1 MCSPSSG
8 TGYAAIDSGLSFV
21 TLRPKMSIVPPAIRI
36 PVYRPELGGNEMA
49 YVQRCLESSWISSR
63 GEFIDRFQ
71 AEFAR
76 FIGAEHVAAVTN
88 GTVALHLAMLG
99 VGLGPGDEV
108 IVPSL
113 TYVAAVNS
121 IRYVGATPIFADA
134 DALTW
139 QVNPAHVARLITPRT
154 RAILAVHTYG
164 QACDLAALGVLCQ
177 KHRLKLIEDCAEA
190 FGTRIG
196 DRHVGT
202 FGDVATFSFFGN
214 KTVTTGEGGMVI
226 SRDAKVHALI
236 CKLRG
241 QGLAGERE
249 YWHDVVGYNYRMTNI
264 CAAIGVAQMERA
276 DSLIERKRSL
286 AAEMR
291 AAMADLPLTFHL
303 EQPGTTHSFWM
314 ISALARNEVERD
326 GLRTALRSEGI
337 ETRPVF
343 HPAHTLPMYA
353 AGQTGLD
360 VSIDLSAR
368 GLNLPSWPGL
378 SREQVGEMAHFA
390 RRYFSG

>member
-1 MCSPSSG
+1 M
-8 TGYAAIDSGLSFV
+8 IDSGL
-21 TLRPKMSIVPPAIRI
+21 TLCTISKSMSTAPPAIRI
-36 PVYRPELGGNEMA
+36 PVYRPELGGNELT
-49 YVQRCLESSWISSR
+49 YVQKCLESTWISSR

-71 AEFAR
+71 SDFAR
-76 FIGAEHVAAVTN
+76 FIGAENASAVTN
-88 GTVALHLAMLG
+88 GTVALHLALLG

-113 TYVAAVNS
+113 TYVAAVNA
-121 IRYVGATPIFADA
+121 IRYVGATPVFADA
-134 DALTW
+134 DAKTW
-139 QVNPAHVARLITPRT
+139 QIDPDHVAKLITPRT
-154 RAILAVHTYG
+154 KAILAVHTYG
-164 QACDLAALGVLCQ
+164 QACDLASLGVLCR
-177 KHRLKLIEDCAEA
+177 KHNLRLIEDCAEA

-196 DRHVGT
+196 TQHVGT

-214 KTVTTGEGGMVI
+214 KTVTTGEGGMVV
-226 SRDAKVHALI
+226 SRDAQVHALI

-241 QGLAGERE
+241 QGLAGEKE

-276 DSLIERKRSL
+276 DELIARKRKL
-286 AAEMR
+286 AFAMQ
-291 AAMADLPLTFHL
+291 ASMADLPLTFHR

-314 ISALARNEVERD
+314 ISALTKTEAERD
-326 GLRTALRSEGI
+326 GLRRALRVEGI

-343 HPAHTLPMYA
+343 HPAHTMPMYA

-360 VSIDLSAR
+360 VSVDLSAR

-378 SREQVGEMAHFA
+378 SETQITDIASAA
-390 RRYFSG
+390 RSFFRG

>member
-1 MCSPSSG
+1 
-8 TGYAAIDSGLSFV
+8 
-21 TLRPKMSIVPPAIRI
+21 MSTALPAIRI

-49 YVQRCLESSWISSR
+49 YVQQCLESTWISSK

-71 AEFAR
+71 NDFAR
-76 FIGAEHVAAVTN
+76 FIGAEHVVAVTN
-88 GTVALHLAMLG
+88 GTVALHLALLG
-99 VGLGPGDEV
+99 VGIGPGDEV

-113 TYVAAVNS
+113 TYIAAVNA
-121 IRYVGATPIFADA
+121 IRYVGATPVFADA
-134 DALTW
+134 NAQTW
-139 QVNPAHVARLITPRT
+139 QVEPTHVARLITSRT

-164 QACDLAALGVLCQ
+164 QACDLIALAGLCQ
-177 KHRLKLIEDCAEA
+177 KHNLKLIEDCAEA

-196 DRHVGT
+196 ERHVGT

-214 KTVTTGEGGMVI
+214 KTITTGEGGMVV

-241 QGLAGERE
+241 QGLAGEKE
-249 YWHDVVGYNYRMTNI
+249 YWHDVVGYNYRITNI
-264 CAAIGVAQMERA
+264 CSAIGVAQMERA
-276 DSLIERKRSL
+276 DELIARKRKL
-286 AAEMR
+286 AGDMR

-314 ISALARNEVERD
+314 ISALARTEAERE
-326 GLRTALRSEGI
+326 GLRKALRSAGI
-337 ETRPVF
+337 ETRPLF
-343 HPAHTLPMYA
+343 HPAHTMPMYA

-360 VSIDLSAR
+360 ASVDLAAR

-378 SREQVGEMAHFA
+378 SETEITSIASTA
-390 RRYFSG
+390 RTFFRG

>member
-1 MCSPSSG
+1 
-8 TGYAAIDSGLSFV
+8 
-21 TLRPKMSIVPPAIRI
+21 MSKALPAIRI

-49 YVQRCLESSWISSR
+49 YVRQCLESTWISSK
-63 GEFIDRFQ
+63 GEFIERFQ
-71 AEFAR
+71 SDFAR
-76 FIGAEHVAAVTN
+76 FIGAEHVVAVTN
-88 GTVALHLAMLG
+88 GTVALHLALLG
-99 VGLGPGDEV
+99 LGLGPDDEV

-113 TYVAAVNS
+113 TYVAAVNA
-121 IRYVGATPIFADA
+121 IRYVGATPVFADA
-134 DALTW
+134 NAQTW
-139 QVNPAHVARLITPRT
+139 QIDPKHVAKLITPRT

-164 QACDLAALGVLCQ
+164 QACDLAALGALCRQ
-177 KHRLKLIEDCAEA
+177 HDLRLIEDCAEA

-196 DRHVGT
+196 ERHVGT

-214 KTVTTGEGGMVI
+214 KTVTTGEGGMVV

-241 QGLAGERE
+241 QGLAGEKE
-249 YWHDVVGYNYRMTNI
+249 YWHDVVGYNYRLTNI

-276 DSLIERKRSL
+276 DELIYRKRAL
-286 AAEMR
+286 ATEMR
-291 AAMADLPLTFHL
+291 AAMADLPLVFHL

-314 ISALARNEVERD
+314 ISALARTEAERD
-326 GLRTALRSEGI
+326 GLRRALRLDGI

-360 VSIDLSAR
+360 VSVDLAAR

-378 SREQVGEMAHFA
+378 SAEQVAEIAGAC
-390 RRYFSG
+390 RRYYGG

>member
-1 MCSPSSG
+1 
-8 TGYAAIDSGLSFV
+8 
-21 TLRPKMSIVPPAIRI
+21 
-36 PVYRPELGGNEMA
+36 MA
-49 YVQRCLESSWISSR
+49 YVQQCLESTWISSR

-71 AEFAR
+71 SDFAR
-76 FIGAEHVAAVTN
+76 FIGAEHAVAVTN
-88 GTVALHLAMLG
+88 GTVALHLALLG
-99 VGLGPGDEV
+99 VGIGSGDEV

-113 TYVAAVNS
+113 TYVAAVNA
-121 IRYVGATPIFADA
+121 IRYVGASPVFADV
-134 DALTW
+134 DAQTW
-139 QVNPAHVARLITPRT
+139 QINPAHVARLITPRT

-164 QACDLAALGVLCQ
+164 QACDLTNLVSLCR
-177 KHRLKLIEDCAEA
+177 KYDLRLIEDCAEA

-196 DRHVGT
+196 SQHVGT

-226 SRDAKVHALI
+226 SRDEKVHAII

-241 QGLAGERE
+241 QGLAGEKE
-249 YWHDVVGYNYRMTNI
+249 YWHDVIGYNYRITNI

-276 DSLIERKRSL
+276 DELIARKRRL
-286 AAEMR
+286 AVAMC
-291 AAMADLPLTFHL
+291 ASMADLPLEFHL

-314 ISALARNEVERD
+314 ISALARTEAERD
-326 GLRTALRSEGI
+326 GLRKELRLGGI

-353 AGQTGLD
+353 TGQTDLN
-360 VSIDLSAR
+360 VSVDLSTR

-378 SREQVGEMAHFA
+378 TEEQVADIA
-390 RRYFSG
+390 ANSRRFFRG

>member
-1 MCSPSSG
+1 
-8 TGYAAIDSGLSFV
+8 
-21 TLRPKMSIVPPAIRI
+21 MSTVLPAIRI
-36 PVYRPELGGNEMA
+36 PVYRPELSGNEMA

-71 AEFAR
+71 SDFAR
-76 FIGAEHVAAVTN
+76 FIGAEHAAAVTN
-88 GTVALHLAMLG
+88 GTVALHLALLG
-99 VGLGPGDEV
+99 VGLGPGDEI

-113 TYVAAVNS
+113 TYVAAVNA
-121 IRYVGATPIFADA
+121 IRYVGAIPVFADA

-139 QVNPAHVARLITPRT
+139 QVDPAHVERLVTPRT

-164 QACDLAALGVLCQ
+164 QACNLKAIGDLCQ
-177 KHRLKLIEDCAEA
+177 KHCLRLIEDCAEA

-196 DRHVGT
+196 DQHVGT

-214 KTVTTGEGGMVI
+214 KTVTTGEGGMVV
-226 SRDAKVHALI
+226 SRDPKVHALV

-249 YWHDVVGYNYRMTNI
+249 YWHDVVGYNYRITNI

-276 DSLIERKRSL
+276 DELIARKRRL
-286 AAEMR
+286 ALSMH

-314 ISALARNEVERD
+314 ISALANTEAERD
-326 GLRTALRSEGI
+326 GLRRALREEGI

-343 HPAHTLPMYA
+343 HPAHTMPMYA

-360 VSIDLSAR
+360 VSVDLSAR

-378 SREQVGEMAHFA
+378 AERQITDIATAA
-390 RRYFSG
+390 RSFFRS